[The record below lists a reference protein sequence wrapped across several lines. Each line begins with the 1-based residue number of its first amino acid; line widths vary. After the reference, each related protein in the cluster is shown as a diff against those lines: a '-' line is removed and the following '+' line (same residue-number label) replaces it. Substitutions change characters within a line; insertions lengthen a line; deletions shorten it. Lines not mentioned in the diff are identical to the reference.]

1 MDAGLELEFARQS
14 GVTSF
19 RCVRQEPP
27 WKVVRGFPL
36 ETGGSL
42 VHLNN
47 VSGGILGGDHL
58 RLSARLAAEAEAQ
71 ITTTG
76 ATRVYRPRPQ
86 TGEAELFSNF
96 ELGRDALLEYL
107 PDALIPFRSA
117 RVFQRTA
124 FSLTEGATLFAWD
137 TIAPG
142 RAAAGEF
149 FQYERLKLASEIN
162 VAGKPVLNDRL
173 LLAPQT
179 WPPSAAAVFGTSRY
193 LVTFLAVRAGSTSA
207 ELRELEASLEAVVHG
222 AECNDDGRG
231 AFWGVTMLPGHGV
244 FVRGMTDSGLGIQ
257 GMLCKFWSAAKR
269 LLCNRE
275 AVAPRKIY

>member
-1 MDAGLELEFARQS
+1 MDAELELEFTRRSAE
-14 GVTSF
+14 TSF

-47 VSGGILGGDHL
+47 VSGGIFGGDQL
-58 RLSARLAAEAEAQ
+58 RLSARLAPESEAQ

-86 TGEAELFSNF
+86 SGEAGLFSSF

-107 PDALIPFRSA
+107 PDALIPFRNA
-117 RVFQRTA
+117 RAFQRTA
-124 FSLTEGATLFAWD
+124 FSLAEGATLFAWD

-149 FQYERLKLASEIN
+149 FQYERLKLASEIK

-173 LLAPQT
+173 LLEPQK
-179 WPPSAAAVFGTSRY
+179 WASSAAAVFGKSRY
-193 LVTFLAVRAGSTSA
+193 LVTFLAVRAGSSSA
-207 ELRELEASLEAVVHG
+207 ESRELEACLEAVAHE
-222 AECNDDGRG
+222 ADGG
-231 AFWGVTMLPGHGV
+231 FWGATTLPGHGV
-244 FVRGMTDSGLGIQ
+244 FVRGMTDSALGIP
-257 GMLCKFWSAAKR
+257 GMLRKLWSAAKH

-275 AVAPRKIY
+275 AVVPRKIY

>member
-47 VSGGILGGDHL
+47 VSGGIFGGDHL
-58 RLSARLAAEAEAQ
+58 RLSARVAPEAEAQ

-76 ATRVYRPRPQ
+76 ATRVYRPRLQ
-86 TGEAELFSNF
+86 SSEAELFSNF

-117 RVFQRTA
+117 RVIQRTA
-124 FSLTEGATLFAWD
+124 FSLAEGATLFAWD

-149 FQYERLKLASEIN
+149 FQYERLKLASEIK
-162 VAGKPVLNDRL
+162 VAGRPVLNDRL
-173 LLAPQT
+173 LLEPQKWT
-179 WPPSAAAVFGTSRY
+179 PSAAGVFGTSQY
-193 LVTFLAVRAGSTSA
+193 LATFLAIRAGSSST
-207 ELRELEASLEAVVHG
+207 ELRELEASLEVVAHG
-222 AECNDDGRG
+222 AECE
-231 AFWGVTMLPGHGV
+231 FWGVTTLPGHGV
-244 FVRGMTDSGLGIQ
+244 FVRGMTDSALGIQ
-257 GMLCKFWSAAKR
+257 AMLRKFWSAAKR

-275 AVAPRKIY
+275 AVVPRKIY

>member
-47 VSGGILGGDHL
+47 VSGGVFGGDHL
-58 RLSARLAAEAEAQ
+58 RLSARVAPEAEAQ

-76 ATRVYRPRPQ
+76 ATRVYRPRPESS
-86 TGEAELFSNF
+86 EAEVFSSF

-107 PDALIPFRSA
+107 PDVLIPFRNA

-124 FSLTEGATLFAWD
+124 FSLAEGATLFAWD

-142 RAAAGEF
+142 RAAAEEF
-149 FQYERLKLASEIN
+149 FQYERVKLASEVNI
-162 VAGKPVLNDRL
+162 AGRALLNDRL
-173 LLAPQT
+173 LLEPQK
-179 WPPSAAAVFGTSRY
+179 WAPSATAVFGTSRY
-193 LVTFLAVRAGSTSA
+193 LVTFLAVRAGCSSG
-207 ELRELEASLEAVVHG
+207 ELRELEGSLKAIVDGE
-222 AECNDDGRG
+222 ECGL
-231 AFWGVTMLPGHGV
+231 WGVTTLPGHGV
-244 FVRGMTDSGLGIQ
+244 FVRGMTDSALGIQ
-257 GMLCKFWSAAKR
+257 GMLFKFWSAAKR
-269 LLCNRE
+269 LLCNRD
-275 AVAPRKIY
+275 AVVPRKVY